1 MQVVIGPKQS
11 LYPLGAVRV
20 YEGLKMS
27 IRTLRPREVRI
38 NPSCYADL
46 VFAPDDG
53 NLVRCTE
60 RSLLVKGLVCRVYGV
75 WIRQDRSVPKEKG
88 FVLVF

>member
-38 NPSCYADL
+38 NPSCYADPEFDVRFEYPGL
-46 VFAPDDG
+46 EATKARFERMLAQALKEFPD
-53 NLVRCTE
+53 LIVE
-60 RSLLVKGLVCRVYGV
+60 EEEEEEEEV
-75 WIRQDRSVPKEKG
+75 E
-88 FVLVF
+88 